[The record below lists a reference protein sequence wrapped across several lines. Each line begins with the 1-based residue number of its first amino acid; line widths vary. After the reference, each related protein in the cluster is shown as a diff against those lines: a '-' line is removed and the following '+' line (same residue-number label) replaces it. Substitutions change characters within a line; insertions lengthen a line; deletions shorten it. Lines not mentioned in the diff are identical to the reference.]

1 MSSLS
6 AEDLIF
12 YSDKDNNIYSGGFNV
27 NSIIMKNGS
36 SPIATLNQTQ
46 KGGDNS
52 NSNYNNVSDLFQ
64 HLVVPNWTFTLPIK
78 KAFQKQNVEYNH
90 KVDKNND
97 KDEDE
102 DECIDEDLHSKLLS
116 LIAPKE
122 KEFDK
127 IKTKTK
133 KNKNKIIFKKNKTKK
148 FLKK

>member
-1 MSSLS
+1 MN

-36 SPIATLNQTQ
+36 SPIATLNQNQ

-52 NSNYNNVSDLFQ
+52 NNVSDLFQ

-78 KAFQKQNVEYNH
+78 KAFQKQNDEYNH
-90 KVDKNND
+90 KVDNN

-102 DECIDEDLHSKLLS
+102 YIDEDLHSKLLS

-122 KEFDK
+122 KDNDKINTKIK

-133 KNKNKIIFKKNKTKK
+133 KNKNKNISILKKNKTKK